1 MARGSVIILYAT
13 GEGVTVPAS
22 VEGMV
27 TTLVPPFP
35 ATQLPV
41 SVTFQGIPLVSDT
54 PATNPGAVS
63 GLMQINAVVPATSPT
78 GAAIPVLLSIN
89 GQSTPGGTTV
99 AVK

>member
-1 MARGSVIILYAT
+1 VLQYA
-13 GEGVTVPAS
+13 GETPGV
-22 VEGMV
+22 
-27 TTLVPPFP
+27 
-35 ATQLPV
+35 
-41 SVTFQGIPLVSDT
+41 
-54 PATNPGAVS
+54 VS